1 MAKIIGNLAPEDDY
15 THPLG
20 SEPNFNESMYFNFF
34 DSDKKMGGFVRL
46 GNRANEG
53 RAEMTVAL
61 YRPDGSALFMFK
73 RAEIENNE
81 AFDAGGLKFEVID
94 PAQKLRTTYRGSV
107 LDLSEPR
114 VLTDPRAAFTQN
126 PAKKIELDLVHDAV
140 GAMYGGSKDSD
151 ESKRDAEQQFGKAHY
166 EQHMAVS
173 GTLTVDGET
182 LTLSGHGLRDHS
194 WGPRHWQAIAGYEW
208 LTMNFGAD
216 LGLMVSVIRRDAD
229 NVRRGGVI
237 IRRDELEP
245 LVWADVTA
253 EYEDG
258 TPFHKTVRAQVKTQK
273 GEEITID
280 GNVTGFIPLRNRR
293 AGMTTQIGEGM
304 TEWRMGDRV
313 GYGLSE
319 FLRTF
324 DGE

>member
-1 MAKIIGNLAPEDDY
+1 MAKIIGNLVPEDDY

-20 SEPNFNESMYFNFF
+20 SETNFNESMYFNFF
-34 DSDKKMGGFVRL
+34 DPEKQMGGFVRM

-73 RAEIENNE
+73 RPEIANND

-94 PAQKLRTTYRGSV
+94 PSQKLRTTYHGSV
-107 LDLSEPR
+107 LDLAEPR
-114 VLTDPRAAFTQN
+114 VLTDPKTAFTQN
-126 PAKKIELDLVHDAV
+126 SPKKIKLDLVHDAV
-140 GAMYGGSKDSD
+140 GAMYGGSKDKQETD
-151 ESKRDAEQQFGKAHY
+151 RPAEEQFGKAHY

-173 GTLTVDGET
+173 GTLEVDGEVIS
-182 LTLSGHGLRDHS
+182 LAGHGLRDHS
-194 WGPRHWQAIAGYEW
+194 WGPRYWQAIASYEW

-229 NVRRGGVI
+229 NVRRGGVL
-237 IRRDELEP
+237 IRGDRLEP
-245 LVWADVTA
+245 LAWADVSA

-258 TPFHKTVRAQVKTQK
+258 TPFHRTVRADVKTAS
-273 GEEITID
+273 GEELHID
-280 GNVTGFIPLRNRR
+280 GRVKGFIPLRNRR
-293 AGMTTQIGEGM
+293 GGMTTQIGEGM
-304 TEWRMGDRV
+304 TEWTLDGRV

-319 FLRTF
+319 FLRTLD
-324 DGE
+324 DG